1 MVDSAISPSESSGDP
16 NPGLKSVLVI
26 GSGPIVIGQAA
37 EFDYSGTQACLALRE
52 EGIRVIL
59 VNNNPATIMT
69 DEEVADAVYLEPL
82 TADVLTRII
91 ERERPEGLLATMGGQ
106 TGLNLAVELKER
118 GVLDAYGVKLLG
130 TPVET
135 IQHGE
140 DREAFKRMME
150 AIGEPVPESTTVS
163 TVEEAVAFAED
174 NGYPVV
180 VRPAY
185 TLGGFG
191 GGIAED
197 EDALREITRRG
208 LAASPIRQVLV
219 ERSILGWKEIEF
231 EVMRDSADTCIIVCS
246 MENIDPVGVHTG
258 DSMVVAPAQ
267 TLSDRVVQ
275 RLRSVSCR
283 VIRALQVVGG
293 CNIQFAVHPETG
305 EYAIIEVN
313 PRVSRSSALASKATG
328 YPIARLA
335 AKLAIGYRL
344 DECLN
349 PVTGHTFA
357 SFEPALDYVVVKL
370 PRWPFDRF
378 PRGDRRLGTQ
388 MKATGEVM
396 ALGRNLES
404 ALYKAVRSL
413 DMGRFSLLQP
423 FTRELSDDRLAER
436 LERPD
441 DERLFLLAE
450 SFRRGWELEDVHG
463 LTGIAPFFLHKIR
476 SMVRLEEA
484 LAAYTW
490 ETVPASLLMRAK
502 EWGMADAHL
511 ARLYRVTEERVRRRW
526 DRLQRGPAY
535 KWVDS
540 CAGEFV
546 AKTPYFYSTWKGE
559 DEVEPAEADRRVLV
573 LGSGPI
579 RIGQGIE
586 FDYCS
591 VHAAKS
597 LKAMGIC
604 SIVINNNPETVSTDY
619 ATADRLYFD
628 PLTVEDVYHVAKKER
643 VEGIL
648 VQYGGQTAVQLIK
661 GLEEAGLP
669 VLGTSADVA
678 AAVEDRRR
686 FTELL
691 LRLGIPH
698 IPGSTASSRDEVLPL
713 ADRLGY
719 PLLLRPSFVIGG
731 QGMQVVH
738 SREELEKVMDTFDAY
753 SLPEEAFPL
762 LLDRFLEGTEVEV
775 DAVTDGRDVVIPVL
789 IQHVER
795 AGIHSGDSLSLLP
808 AWDLTEGQRRAIVD
822 YTFRIARALP
832 HRGLLNIQFIV
843 RDDRV
848 YCLEVNPRA
857 SRTVP
862 VVSKVTGVP
871 MIRWA
876 TRVQLGE
883 SLRSFA
889 PTGLLSPP
897 DLFAAKGP
905 VFSSSKLPGVDPA
918 LGPSMKST
926 GEVLGLGESPEEAVA
941 KVLPSMIGSPLPR
954 LGPEVSVGL
963 SVADKAKPELEN
975 VVPDLL
981 RLKVTLYATP
991 GTARWIR
998 ERWGPVVE
1006 ALKPE
1011 QWTAWLKEAGEKMVV
1026 NIPGREGDVR
1036 RKGYHLRQACLSW
1049 QVPCLTSMDTFR
1061 WVIRTQEAD
1070 RGRPSPPRPLQA
1082 INRKER
1088 MMR

>member
-1 MVDSAISPSESSGDP
+1 MVDSAFPSSESSGDP

-69 DEEVADAVYLEPL
+69 DEEVADVVYSEPL
-82 TADVLTRII
+82 TVDVLTRII

-118 GVLDAYGVKLLG
+118 GVLDAFSVRLLG

-135 IQHGE
+135 IRRGE
-140 DREAFKRMME
+140 DREAFKRMMK
-150 AIGEPVPESTTVS
+150 AIGEPVPESATVS
-163 TVEEAVAFAED
+163 AVEEAVRFAEGI
-174 NGYPVV
+174 GYPVV

-191 GGIAED
+191 GGFAED
-197 EDALREITRRG
+197 EASLREIARRG

-219 ERSILGWKEIEF
+219 EKSILGWKEIEY
-231 EVMRDSADTCIIVCS
+231 EVMRDSADTCITVCN

-258 DSMVVAPAQ
+258 DSMVVAPTQ
-267 TLSDRVVQ
+267 TLSDRMVQ
-275 RLRSVSCR
+275 RLRSVSCK
-283 VIRALQVVGG
+283 VIRALKVVGG
-293 CNIQFAVHPETG
+293 CNIQFAVHPETD

-378 PRGDRRLGTQ
+378 PRGDRKLGTQ

-413 DMGRFSLLQP
+413 DMGRFSLIQP
-423 FTRELSDDRLAER
+423 FARELSDDRLADR
-436 LERPD
+436 LRHPD

-450 SFRRGWELEDVHG
+450 AFRRGWELEDVRG
-463 LTGIAPFFLHKIR
+463 MTGIAPFFLHKIR
-476 SMVRLEEA
+476 SMVQLEEE
-484 LAAYTW
+484 LAEHTW
-490 ETVPASLLMRAK
+490 ETAPESLLVRAK
-502 EWGMADAHL
+502 EWGVADAHL
-511 ARLYRVTEERVRRRW
+511 SRLYGVPEREVRRRW
-526 DRLQRGPAY
+526 ERLERGPAY
-535 KWVDS
+535 KWVDT
-540 CAGEFV
+540 CAGEFI
-546 AKTPYFYSTWKGE
+546 AETPYFYSTWKGE
-559 DEVEPAEADRRVLV
+559 DEVVPAEAERRVLV

-591 VHAAKS
+591 VHAAKA
-597 LKAMGIC
+597 LREMGIH

-619 ATADRLYFD
+619 STADRLYFD
-628 PLTVEDVYHVAKKER
+628 PLTVEDVYHVARKER

-648 VQYGGQTAVQLIK
+648 VQYGGQTAVNLIR

-669 VLGTSADVA
+669 VLGTSAEVA
-678 AAVEDRRR
+678 AAVEDRKR
-686 FTELL
+686 FTDLL
-691 LRLGIPH
+691 LKLDIPH
-698 IPGSTASSRDEVLPL
+698 IPGATASTRDEVLPL

-738 SREELEKVMDTFDAY
+738 SREELAEVMDTFDAY
-753 SLPEEAFPL
+753 SLSEKAFPL
-762 LLDRFLEGTEVEV
+762 LLDRFLEGLEVEV
-775 DAVTDGRDVVIPVL
+775 DAVTDGRDVMIPVL

-795 AGIHSGDSLSLLP
+795 AGVHSGDSISLLP
-808 AWDLTEGQRRAIVD
+808 ALDLTANQRDAIVE
-822 YTFRIARALP
+822 YTHRIARALP

-843 RDDRV
+843 QGDEV

-862 VVSKVTGVP
+862 VVSKVMGVP
-871 MIRWA
+871 MVGWA

-889 PTGLLSPP
+889 PTGLLPPP
-897 DLFAAKGP
+897 DVFAAKGP
-905 VFSSSKLPGVDPA
+905 VFSAAKLPGVDPA

-926 GEVLGLGESPEEAVA
+926 GEVLGLGDSPEEAVA
-941 KVLPSMIGSPLPR
+941 KVLPSVAGSPLPR
-954 LGPEVSVGL
+954 LGPGVTVGL
-963 SVADKAKPELEN
+963 SVADKAKPDLEGI
-975 VVPDLL
+975 VPDLL
-981 RLKVTLYATP
+981 RRGVSLRATP
-991 GTARWIR
+991 GTARWIAD
-998 ERWGPVVE
+998 RWGASVGELEPDE
-1006 ALKPE
+1006 
-1011 QWTAWLKEAGEKMVV
+1011 WTNWLRGEGAKMVL
-1026 NIPGREGDVR
+1026 NIPGSGGDAR
-1036 RKGYHLRQACLSW
+1036 RSGFRLRQACLGW
-1049 QVPCLTSMDTFR
+1049 QVPCFTSIDTFR

-1070 RGRPSPPRPLQA
+1070 RGHASPLLPLQA